1 LIRQNQS
8 SSPPALAVP
17 TTKINSKKKKG
28 ESKIPLRE
36 NKTKASPAKSAEN
49 KSTHV
54 TESLQDFQ
62 QQQQQQTSGNNG
74 EGLDTNHI
82 QTIEEDSND
91 IGLLFVSLQFHNSLR
106 SVRFQLKLVISYRNL
121 IY

>member
-1 LIRQNQS
+1 
-8 SSPPALAVP
+8 VP

-62 QQQQQQTSGNNG
+62 QQQQQQQQTSGNNG

-82 QTIEEDSND
+82 QTIEEVSND
-91 IGLLFVSLQFHNSLR
+91 IGLLFVSLQFHNRLR
-106 SVRFQLKLVISYRNL
+106 CVRFQLKLVISYRNL